1 MSIAPA
7 NDKIQTKMK
16 PVRVRFAPSPT
27 GIPHIGNTRTALF
40 DWLLARQSCG
50 QFIVRVEDTDR
61 KRYQEESLEKILA
74 ILEFLGL
81 AWDEGPK
88 VGGPY
93 EPYFQSGRLRRYQE
107 VAQELVD
114 KGAAYYCFCSP
125 IRLQKL
131 RQQQKEKG
139 QIPKYDRH
147 CLSLSKQEIEEKKK
161 TSKYVIRLKM
171 PDDKDFTWDDL
182 VQGEITINSKDLDD
196 QVLLKSD
203 GFPTYHLA
211 VVVDDHDMKIS
222 HIVRGVEWIS
232 STPKHL
238 FLYQSLDWPVPEIMH
253 LPLIL
258 GPDKT
263 KLSKRHGA
271 KSILDYRDEGYL
283 KEALINFMVY
293 LGWSYQDNSQL
304 LSLEELVRVF
314 DYNKIQKQ
322 NAVFDIKKLDWF
334 NGQYIRMKSDKELT
348 KLIKPFAPRGT
359 KEDLLI
365 KIVPLVKDRLI
376 KLSDFKDLAGFFF
389 KAPKAAEDLLKEN
402 VKGDYKIYLKKAA
415 STLQSIEYWQE
426 EEITSKLMNLIQE
439 NDWPTGDFFMSL
451 RVAVAG
457 SAYTPP
463 INESMEILG
472 KEKTLE
478 RIGKLL

>member
-1 MSIAPA
+1 MEG
-7 NDKIQTKMK
+7 DRIQTKMK

-40 DWLLARQSCG
+40 DWLIARQSGG

-61 KRYQEESLEKILA
+61 KRYRQDSLEKILE
-74 ILEFLGL
+74 ILDFLGL
-81 AWDEGPK
+81 SWDEGPR

-93 EPYFQSGRLRRYQE
+93 QPYFQSQRLDRYRE
-107 VAQELVD
+107 VAETLVK
-114 KGAAYYCFCSP
+114 KGVAYYCFCSP
-125 IRLQKL
+125 SRLKQL
-131 RQQQKEKG
+131 RQKQKEAG

-147 CLSLSKQEIEEKKK
+147 CLSLSGSEIEKRKKREP
-161 TSKYVIRLKM
+161 YVIRLKM
-171 PDDKDFTWDDL
+171 PDNQDFVWDDL
-182 VQGEITINSKDLDD
+182 IQGKVTINSKDLDD

-238 FLYQSLDWPVPEIMH
+238 FLYQSLGWKVPEMMH

-271 KSILDYRDEGYL
+271 KSVLDYRNEGYL

-293 LGWSYQDNSQL
+293 LGWSYQDNSAL
-304 LSLEELVRVF
+304 LSLEDLVKVF
-314 DYNKIQKQ
+314 DYKKIQKQ

-334 NGQYIRMKSDKELT
+334 NGQYIRMKSNKELAELL
-348 KLIKPFAPRGT
+348 KLFAPEGAD
-359 KEDLLI
+359 EALLI
-365 KIVPLVKDRLI
+365 KIAPLVKDRLV
-376 KLSDFKDLAGFFF
+376 KLADFQSLAGFFF
-389 KAPKAAEDLLKEN
+389 EAPKVARAFLAEN
-402 VKGDYKIYLKKAA
+402 VKGDYRSYLEKAVQ
-415 STLQSIEYWQE
+415 TLQSIEDWQE
-426 EEITSKLMNLIQE
+426 EEITSRLAALIKE
-439 NDWPTGDFFMSL
+439 NNWPTGDFFMAL
-451 RVAVAG
+451 RIVLTG
-457 SAYTPP
+457 SRYTPP
-463 INESMEILG
+463 INESMAILG
-472 KEKTLE
+472 KEETLE
-478 RIGKLL
+478 RLQNFLN

>member
-1 MSIAPA
+1 
-7 NDKIQTKMK
+7 MK

-27 GIPHIGNTRTALF
+27 GVPHIGNTRTALF
-40 DWLLARQSCG
+40 GWLLAHQTG
-50 QFIVRVEDTDR
+50 GKFIVRVEDTDQ
-61 KRYQEESLEKILA
+61 KRYQPEALEKILA

-81 AWDEGPK
+81 SWDEGPK
-88 VGGPY
+88 VGGPHR
-93 EPYFQSGRLRRYQE
+93 PYFQSRRLKRYQK

-114 KGAAYYCFCSP
+114 KGAAYYCFCSSA
-125 IRLQKL
+125 RLNNL
-131 RQQQKEKG
+131 RQKQKASGK
-139 QIPKYDRH
+139 IPKYDRH
-147 CLSLSKQEIEEKKK
+147 CLSLSKSEIEKKK
-161 TSKYVIRLKM
+161 KTTPYVIRLKM
-171 PDDKDFTWDDL
+171 PDNQNFTWTDL

-222 HIVRGVEWIS
+222 HVVRGVEWIS

-238 FLYQSLDWPVPEIMH
+238 LLYQALGWSVPKIMH

-304 LSLEELVRVF
+304 LSLEDLVEVF
-314 DYNKIQKQ
+314 DYKKIQKQ

-334 NGQYIRMKSDKELT
+334 NAQYIRMKSDKELT
-348 KLIKPFAPRGT
+348 KLLKPFAPEEAD
-359 KEDLLI
+359 KDLLI
-365 KIVPLVKDRLI
+365 KIVPLVKDRMT
-376 KLSDFKDLAGFFF
+376 KLSEFGNLAGFFF
-389 KAPKAAEDLLKEN
+389 EAPKVEEALLAEN
-402 VKGDYKIYLKKAA
+402 VKGDYKNYLAKAVE
-415 STLQSIEYWQE
+415 SLQSIKEWQE
-426 EEITSKLMNLIQE
+426 KEITPRLMDLIEE
-439 NDWPTGDFFMSL
+439 NGWPTGDFFMSL
-451 RVAVAG
+451 RIAIAG
-457 SAYTPP
+457 SRYTPP

-472 KEKTLE
+472 KGETLE
-478 RIGKLL
+478 RLEKFRN

>member
-1 MSIAPA
+1 
-7 NDKIQTKMK
+7 MK

-27 GIPHIGNTRTALF
+27 GVPHIGNTRTALF
-40 DWLLARQSCG
+40 DWLLARQSGG

-61 KRYQEESLEKILA
+61 KRYQPESLEKILA

-81 AWDEGPK
+81 TWDEGPK
-88 VGGPY
+88 VGGPHQ
-93 EPYFQSGRLRRYQE
+93 PYFQSQRLGRYQE
-107 VAQELVD
+107 VAQKLVD
-114 KGAAYYCFCSP
+114 KGAAYYCFCSSD
-125 IRLQKL
+125 RLDNL
-131 RQQQKEKG
+131 RRDQRAAG

-147 CLSLSKQEIEEKKK
+147 CLSLSEVEIEKRRK
-161 TSKYVIRLKM
+161 TETHVIRLKM
-171 PDDKDFTWDDL
+171 PDNQDFVWTDL
-182 VQGEITINSKDLDD
+182 VQGEISINSQDSDD

-238 FLYQSLDWPVPEIMH
+238 FLYQSLGWPVPEIMH

-263 KLSKRHGA
+263 KLSKRHGV
-271 KSILDYRDEGYL
+271 KSILDYKDEGYL

-304 LSLEELVRVF
+304 LSLEDLVKAF
-314 DYNKIQKQ
+314 DYKKIQKQ

-348 KLIKPFAPRGT
+348 KLIKPFAPKGT
-359 KEDLLI
+359 KENLLI
-365 KIVPLVKDRLI
+365 KVVPLVRDRLT

-389 KAPKAAEDLLKEN
+389 KAPKVTEDLLKEN

-415 STLQSIEYWQE
+415 GTLQSIEDWQE
-426 EEITSKLMNLIQE
+426 EEITQKLMNLIQE
-439 NDWPTGDFFMSL
+439 NDWKTGVFFMAL
-451 RVAVAG
+451 RIAIAG
-457 SAYTPP
+457 SRYTPP
-463 INESMEILG
+463 INESMEVLG
-472 KEKTLE
+472 KGKTLE
-478 RIGKLL
+478 RIGELL

>member
-1 MSIAPA
+1 
-7 NDKIQTKMK
+7 MK

-40 DWLLARQSCG
+40 DWLLARQSGG

-61 KRYQEESLEKILA
+61 KRYQPESLEKILA

-81 AWDEGPK
+81 TWDEGPK

-93 EPYFQSGRLRRYQE
+93 EPYFQSGRLKRYQE

-114 KGAAYYCFCSP
+114 KGVAYYCFCSSD
-125 IRLQKL
+125 RLDNLRREQKAT
-131 RQQQKEKG
+131 G

-147 CLSLSKQEIEEKKK
+147 CLSLSGPEIEKKK
-161 TSKYVIRLKM
+161 KAGQYVIRLKM
-171 PDDKDFTWDDL
+171 PDDEDFTWDDL
-182 VQGEITINSKDLDD
+182 VQGEITINSQDLDD

-238 FLYQSLDWPVPEIMH
+238 FLYQSLDWSVPKIMH

-271 KSILDYRDEGYL
+271 KSVLDYRDEGYL

-293 LGWSYQDNSQL
+293 LGWSYQDNSGL
-304 LSLEELVRVF
+304 FSLEDLTKVF
-314 DYNKIQKQ
+314 DYKKIQRQ
-322 NAVFDIKKLDWF
+322 NAIFDIKKLDWF
-334 NGQYIRMKSDKELT
+334 NGQYIRMKSPKELT
-348 KLIKPFAPRGT
+348 KLLKPFAPKGT

-365 KIVPLVKDRLI
+365 KVVPLVKDRLT

-389 KAPKAAEDLLKEN
+389 QTPEVTETLLEEK
-402 VKGDYKIYLKKAA
+402 VKGDYKRYLKKAA
-415 STLQSIEYWQE
+415 STLQSIEDWKE
-426 EEITSKLMNLIQE
+426 EEITPKLMNLIQE
-439 NDWPTGDFFMSL
+439 NDWKTGDFFMAL
-451 RVAVAG
+451 RIAIAG

-463 INESMEILG
+463 INESMVILG
-472 KEKTLE
+472 KEKVLVRIKTL
-478 RIGKLL
+478 L